1 VLGEP
6 DKARAARAR
15 ETAAAAAPPGAP
27 SPAVPDDAQGW
38 IVRARSYQGLG
49 RTADAL
55 AALKQG
61 NTQFPGNLPLLEAYM
76 AALSAGIRDDKPS
89 PELVDL
95 AIRINAL
102 DGKEPEALWYL
113 GLAAAKSG
121 DGFRAASYWTTLRDE
136 LPAADSR
143 RALVQHKLDALR

>member
-1 VLGEP
+1 MP
-6 DKARAARAR
+6 N
-15 ETAAAAAPPGAP
+15 
-27 SPAVPDDAQGW
+27 DAQGW

-49 RTADAL
+49 RSTDAL

-61 NTQFPGNLPLLEAYM
+61 NAQFPGNLPLLEAYM
-76 AALSAGIRDDKPS
+76 NALSVGTKDDRPS

-95 AIRINAL
+95 ATRINAL
-102 DGKEPEALWYL
+102 DGKEPDALWYL

>member
-1 VLGEP
+1 MPLTLSCACNLGE
-6 DKARAARAR
+6 
-15 ETAAAAAPPGAP
+15 
-27 SPAVPDDAQGW
+27 DATTTGDE
-38 IVRARSYQGLG
+38 
-49 RTADAL
+49 TADAL

-61 NTQFPGNLPLLEAYM
+61 NAQFPGNLALLEAYM
-76 AALSAGIRDDKPS
+76 AALSAEIRDDRPS

-95 AIRINAL
+95 AARINAL

-121 DGFRAASYWTTLRDE
+121 DGFRAANYWATLRDE